1 MLFRS
6 RAGFEHKEIALL
18 SNQQAWEGGAS
29 PYNGKSMR
37 GLAAFMS
44 VTNHVKRAIE
54 VERNLGTRIY
64 LALGNEGQI
73 TNVYDSLQLLQ
84 TKKLI

>member
-1 MLFRS
+1 
-6 RAGFEHKEIALL
+6 
-18 SNQQAWEGGAS
+18 
-29 PYNGKSMR
+29 
-37 GLAAFMS
+37 MS

-64 LALGNEGQI
+64 LALGNESQI
-73 TNVYDSLQLLQ
+73 NNVYDSLHLLQ